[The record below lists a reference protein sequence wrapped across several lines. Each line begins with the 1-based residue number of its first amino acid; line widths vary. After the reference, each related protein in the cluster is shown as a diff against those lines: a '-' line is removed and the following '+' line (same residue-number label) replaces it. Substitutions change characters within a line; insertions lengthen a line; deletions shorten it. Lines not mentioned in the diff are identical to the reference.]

1 MTFFLA
7 GCAAR
12 AATHV
17 MLVAIVIKVIRRIVQ
32 LGLGAIS
39 HRGWAGGA
47 GCAWKGGVQVYC
59 KAICRAHCRRNFKF

>member
-7 GCAAR
+7 GWAAR

-47 GCAWKGGVQVYC
+47 GCAWKGGVQVNLPGSLP
-59 KAICRAHCRRNFKF
+59 KEFQVLKSF